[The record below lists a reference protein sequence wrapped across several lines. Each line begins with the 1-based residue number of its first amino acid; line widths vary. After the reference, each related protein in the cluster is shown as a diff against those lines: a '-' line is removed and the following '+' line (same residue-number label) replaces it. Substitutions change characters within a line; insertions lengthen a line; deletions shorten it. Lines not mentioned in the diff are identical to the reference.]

1 MIVVVEYGLEGLVS
15 TRCDVYSFGVM
26 LMETFTRK
34 RPSDD
39 MFGGD
44 LSLKSW
50 VERSFMHSP
59 TQIIDANLL
68 INTEEED
75 IGKNLMQCVLS
86 VLDLA
91 LKCSAESPRDRINM
105 KEALVELKKIKHRF
119 LQEDP
124 KGKGKLSR
132 ENY

>member
-50 VERSFMHSP
+50 VERSFVHSP

-124 KGKGKLSR
+124 KDKGKLSR